1 MQVGDLVKGR
11 GLFDD
16 RLGIVLSVVSKTKMD
31 KYLLIQWNGEILES
45 CNSRLLEV
53 VNENR

>member
-16 RLGIVLSVVSKTKMD
+16 RLGIVLSVVSETKAD
-31 KYLLIQWNGEILES
+31 RYLLIQWNGGDLES
-45 CNSRLLEV
+45 YNSRLLEV
-53 VNENR
+53 ICK